1 MYNFER
7 YDPDKP
13 RMVTSFKGNQKL
25 IFEGYRYNIHHI
37 VPTKGVKTWRC
48 VCAKKL
54 TSARSWC
61 KGRAETWDSDSQGL
75 AKGEHNHDPE
85 HEVAELEYFKSQLIM
100 AAIACPTVA
109 LNDLIQEAQQY
120 MTEGLQFTSKDSLK
134 KSLTIARKSS
144 ENGGFKFRNYKTAGG
159 TGVKNTNNNINNKK
173 EYDTANDFPTL
184 LNSIIA
190 NTPKSDLPSSMA
202 TLIHLSMKSEMEKSI
217 NSNTSTESEHDS
229 LPEQIIPN
237 TMIPL
242 NPLPRFQTDGNLLM
256 TQFNLLRQMAIAQQ
270 LNSAALSQQ
279 QHHQQQQQH
288 LATPQQTFNDNN
300 SIFDLLSTPQTPRKY
315 RKNTENNNRVGNVKV
330 KLPPTPKT
338 IDRNISGNNG
348 KITLNSSLFPNNILD
363 NLTGGTVELSPNI
376 KKDIKVKEESRD
388 ERALKASRL
397 SDIFNRLSSRAAMSV
412 ESPPPDQSSPTS
424 SSGENISPEKV
435 TIGTQTV
442 CSAAL
447 FNEIER
453 KEDDNDICITTSAC
467 GCKAIKMCCCI
478 NSSGNRKRNSDQISC

>member
-61 KGRAETWDSDSQGL
+61 KGRAETWDSDTQGL

-100 AAIACPTVA
+100 AAIACPNVL
-109 LNDLIQEAQQY
+109 LNDLIAEAQQY

-159 TGVKNTNNNINNKK
+159 TGIKNTNNKK
-173 EYDTANDFPTL
+173 EYDTTNDFPSL

-190 NTPKSDLPSSMA
+190 NTPKSDIPSSMA

-237 TMIPL
+237 SMIPL
-242 NPLPRFQTDGNLLM
+242 NSLPRFQPDTNPFL
-256 TQFNLLRQMAIAQQ
+256 THFNLLRQMVFAQQ
-270 LNSAALSQQ
+270 LNSAAVSQQ
-279 QHHQQQQQH
+279 QH
-288 LATPQQTFNDNN
+288 LTTPQQQTFNDNN
-300 SIFDLLSTPQTPRKY
+300 SIFDLLGTPQTPKKY
-315 RKNTENNNRVGNVKV
+315 RKNTENSCKGSSVKI

-338 IDRNISGNNG
+338 IDKNGTIEKIS
-348 KITLNSSLFPNNILD
+348 LNSSLIFPNITENVNGNNVD
-363 NLTGGTVELSPNI
+363 VSSNVKKEI
-376 KKDIKVKEESRD
+376 KIKEESTD

-397 SDIFNRLSSRAAMSV
+397 SDIFNRLSSRAAMNV

-447 FNEIER
+447 FNEIEK
-453 KEDDNDICITTSAC
+453 KEDDNDICITTSSC

-478 NSSGNRKRNSDQISC
+478 NSSRNRKRSSDQISC

>member
-61 KGRAETWDSDSQGL
+61 KGRAETWDSDTQGL

-100 AAIACPTVA
+100 AAIACPNVP
-109 LNDLIQEAQQY
+109 LNDLIAEAQQY

-144 ENGGFKFRNYKTAGG
+144 DNGGFKFRNYKTAGG
-159 TGVKNTNNNINNKK
+159 TGIKNTNNKK
-173 EYDTANDFPTL
+173 EFDTTNDFPTL

-190 NTPKSDLPSSMA
+190 NTPKSDIPSSMA
-202 TLIHLSMKSEMEKSI
+202 TLIHLSMKSDMEKSI

-229 LPEQIIPN
+229 LPEQIISNPMIQLN
-237 TMIPL
+237 T
-242 NPLPRFQTDGNLLM
+242 LPRFQPDNNPFLTH
-256 TQFNLLRQMAIAQQ
+256 FNLLRQIALAQQ
-270 LNSAALSQQ
+270 LSSAAASQQ
-279 QHHQQQQQH
+279 QQQQQQQQH
-288 LATPQQTFNDNN
+288 HLSTPQQQIFNDNN
-300 SIFDLLSTPQTPRKY
+300 SIFDLLGTPQTPRKY
-315 RKNTENNNRVGNVKV
+315 RRNTENNCKGSSVKI

-338 IDRNISGNNG
+338 IDKNNTIGKISFNSPVLPNITEYINGNNVD
-348 KITLNSSLFPNNILD
+348 LSS
-363 NLTGGTVELSPNI
+363 NI
-376 KKDIKVKEESRD
+376 KKEIKIKEESTD
-388 ERALKASRL
+388 ERILKANRL
-397 SDIFNRLSSRAAMSV
+397 TDIFNRLSSRAAMNI

-447 FNEIER
+447 FNEVEK

-478 NSSGNRKRNSDQISC
+478 NSSGNRKRPSDQISC